1 MRSDSVL
8 QLRINNDDGLFAE
21 AADRRSSTRRPQF
34 LQVGGT
40 VIDRQTGR
48 VSSAQGER
56 WLRGKELDLLTHFY
70 AHIGV
75 TFTRSELLQSV
86 WNCCP
91 NLVTRTVDQT
101 VATLRRKIEI
111 DPQHPRFLRTIY
123 GVGYSLSVKGDSSGT
138 DSCA

>member
-1 MRSDSVL
+1 MKNDFFSQVRAEDRER
-8 QLRINNDDGLFAE
+8 QL
-21 AADRRSSTRRPQF
+21 

-40 VIDRQTGR
+40 VIDRRTGR

-56 WLRGKELDLLTHFY
+56 WLRGKELDLLAYFY

-75 TFTRSELLQSV
+75 TFTRSELLESV

-91 NLVTRTVDQT
+91 NLLTRTVDQT
-101 VATLRRKIEI
+101 VATLRRKIEM

-123 GVGYSLSVKGDSSGT
+123 GIGYSLSLKE
-138 DSCA
+138 